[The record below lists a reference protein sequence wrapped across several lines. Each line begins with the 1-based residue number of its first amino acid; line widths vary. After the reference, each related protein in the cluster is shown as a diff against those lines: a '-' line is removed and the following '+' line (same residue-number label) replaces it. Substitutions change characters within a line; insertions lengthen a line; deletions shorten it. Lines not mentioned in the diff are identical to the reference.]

1 MGLTEGW
8 VTGDPA
14 VSERRALPARVWAA
28 CLIAIEQL
36 SYPPAIVKKESRQ
49 TGAEEQHG
57 EPPGDIE

>member
-8 VTGDPA
+8 ITGDPA

-36 SYPPAIVKKESRQ
+36 SYPCDS
-49 TGAEEQHG
+49 EEG
-57 EPPGDIE
+57 VPPNRR

>member
-28 CLIAIEQL
+28 YLIAIEQL
-36 SYPPAIVKKESRQ
+36 SYPPGDS
-49 TGAEEQHG
+49 EEG
-57 EPPGDIE
+57 VPPNRR